1 MIHAIA
7 SFESLRQRLES
18 AADAAARQAIVTAW
32 LRSGYESPLLG
43 ADEAIIWYSGPG
55 SEVLLRGD
63 MLQERSE
70 PLQRLADT
78 SLWYHRGRYE
88 PDAYL
93 EYHLLVDG
101 VDIGDPRNPRRAP
114 SGYGPRAALQM
125 PRYESPGWWI
135 EQPHVP
141 RGRIDRDEPLRSA
154 TYGTIHRVRV
164 YLPPAYEASRRYP
177 SVYFGDGGDYLTFAR
192 AATIFDNLIAAGA
205 IPPCVAVF
213 IDPSV
218 EYGRVID
225 YDLNARYVAFVCDE
239 LVPWITAR
247 YATWDEPDQR
257 AIVGA
262 SFGGLIALTL
272 AHERSDVFRRVASQ
286 SGFVSRRDD
295 AIIERYERASLQPIA
310 IHLIVGTY
318 ETQIGASERGSTEND
333 FLRGH
338 RRLRAV
344 LQARGYRHA
353 YVEYHAGHAW
363 GLWRDRLADGLMFLL
378 SASA

>member
-1 MIHAIA
+1 MVNTVAG
-7 SFESLRQRLES
+7 FESLRQQVES
-18 AADAAARQAIVTAW
+18 ASNAAARQAIIDAW
-32 LRSGYESPLLG
+32 IAQGYESPLLG

-70 PLQRLADT
+70 PLRRLADT
-78 SLWYHRGRYE
+78 SLWYYHGRYE

-101 VDIGDPRNPRRAP
+101 ADIGDPRNPRAAP

-135 EQPHVP
+135 ARPGVP
-141 RGRIDRDEPLRSA
+141 RGRIDRDALLRSTA
-154 TYGTIHRVRV
+154 SGTTHRVRV
-164 YLPPAYEASRRYP
+164 YLPPEYEPARRYP
-177 SVYFGDGGDYLTFAR
+177 SVYFGDGGDYLNFAQ
-192 AATIFDNLIAAGA
+192 ATTIFDNLIAAGA
-205 IPPCVAVF
+205 IPPSIAVF
-213 IDPSV
+213 VDPSV
-218 EYGRVID
+218 EHGRLID
-225 YDLNARYVAFVCDE
+225 YDLNPRYVAFVCDE
-239 LVPWITAR
+239 LVAWIDAR
-247 YATWDEPDQR
+247 YATHDRPDQR
-257 AIVGA
+257 AIAGA
-262 SFGGLIALTL
+262 SFGGLIALSI
-272 AHERSDVFRRVASQ
+272 AHERPDVFRLVASQ

-295 AIIERYERASLQPIA
+295 AIIERYGRASLQPIA

-318 ETQIGASERGSTEND
+318 ETHIGPFERGSAEAD
-333 FLRGH
+333 FLRGN

-353 YVEYHAGHAW
+353 YAEYHAGHAW

-378 SASA
+378 PAS